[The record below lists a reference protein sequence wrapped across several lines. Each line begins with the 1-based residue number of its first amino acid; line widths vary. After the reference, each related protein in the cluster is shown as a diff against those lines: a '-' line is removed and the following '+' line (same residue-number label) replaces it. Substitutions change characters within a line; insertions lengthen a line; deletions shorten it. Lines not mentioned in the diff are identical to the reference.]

1 MLPLLSILAG
11 ALIAIQAGINS
22 QLGVIL
28 KNSLL
33 ATVIAFMVSALI
45 SLIGLLAI
53 SKNLPTNEVIRSV
66 PLHFWFG
73 GAISAFGVGL
83 FYFLI
88 PKMGVGSMM
97 SLALTG
103 QLITAVLISHFGWF
117 GLPESTLSLS
127 KCLGVF
133 AMISGILL
141 INR

>member
-1 MLPLLSILAG
+1 MLPLLSIIAG

>member
-1 MLPLLSILAG
+1 MLPLLSIIAG

-33 ATVIAFMVSALI
+33 ATVIAFMVSAII

>member
-1 MLPLLSILAG
+1 MLPLLSIIAG

-83 FYFLI
+83 FYFFI